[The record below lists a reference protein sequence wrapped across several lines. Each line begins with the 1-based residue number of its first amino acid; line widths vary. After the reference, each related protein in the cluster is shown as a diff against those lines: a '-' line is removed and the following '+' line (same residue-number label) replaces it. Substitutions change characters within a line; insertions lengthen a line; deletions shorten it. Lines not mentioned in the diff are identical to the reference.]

1 MVTERENS
9 MLRIAATLL
18 VVLASLTGC
27 SSAPSAAGDASLDV
41 TIRGSQITPN
51 AERIPLGV
59 GKTFTLNVDTDRDAT
74 IHVHSTPE
82 QEYNV
87 APGTTPLKIVIDKPG
102 TVQIEEHQNDIV
114 IATLEV
120 Q

>member
-1 MVTERENS
+1 MV
-9 MLRIAATLL
+9 RIVVAI
-18 VVLASLTGC
+18 VIVLASLTAC
-27 SSAPSAAGDASLDV
+27 SSTPSGAGDASLDI

-82 QEYNV
+82 QEYDV
-87 APGTTPLKIVIDKPG
+87 PAGTKSIPIVIDKPG
-102 TVQIEEHQNDIV
+102 TVEIEEHQDNIV
-114 IATLEV
+114 IATLVV

>member
-1 MVTERENS
+1 
-9 MLRIAATLL
+9 MLRIAAA
-18 VVLASLTGC
+18 VMIVLGGLTAC
-27 SSAPSAAGDASLDV
+27 SSTATGANASLDV

-59 GKTFTLNVDTDRDAT
+59 GKTFTLTVDTDRDAT

-82 QEYNV
+82 QEYDV
-87 APGTTPLKIVIDKPG
+87 TPGTSSIPIVIDKPG
-102 TVQIEEHQNDIV
+102 TVEIEEHQNNIV
-114 IATLEV
+114 IATLVV